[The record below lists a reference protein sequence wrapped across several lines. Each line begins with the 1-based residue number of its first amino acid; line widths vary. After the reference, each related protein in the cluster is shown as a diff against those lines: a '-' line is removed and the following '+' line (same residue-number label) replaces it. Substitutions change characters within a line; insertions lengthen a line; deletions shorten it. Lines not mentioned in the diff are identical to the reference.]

1 MQVKDIMTHPV
12 LTLPPGAPVMDAL
25 RVMSVSNIGRIPVM
39 EGDNLVGIVSR
50 TDIIKV
56 IELKEM

>member
-1 MQVKDIMTHPV
+1 
-12 LTLPPGAPVMDAL
+12 
-25 RVMSVSNIGRIPVM
+25 MSVSNIGRIPVM